1 MELST
6 GQLLNKRYRINRL
19 LGTGGMGA
27 VYFAR
32 DPVLNRNVAI
42 KQLQADPITGQ
53 LTAER
58 IRAQFQREA
67 QVLAGL
73 HHPNLP
79 RVTDYFT
86 EDNLHYLVMD
96 YIEGQTLQELV
107 QMNPK
112 GLEEKLVLDWAEQLL
127 LALEYIHSHHLIHR
141 DIKPSNI
148 RRTPDGRI
156 FLVDFG
162 LVKPYDPNNPRTTT
176 MIHGLGTPEYS
187 PPEQYDPASHTDE
200 RSDIYSLGATLYHLL
215 TGEAPISVTRR
226 TSDPEAFRL
235 PRAANVQITPD
246 VERVILRAMEMERAK
261 RFVSAADM
269 RAALQ
274 MGHQGIPGEWSGTV
288 TLPPTPRTP
297 LVQPRRARSSRWAI
311 GGIIIAAVAVAVV
324 VFLVAQA
331 SQPPVAP
338 VATEIPHADV
348 QIMLLSSGTTPEYI
362 LLQNQGN
369 APQDLSG
376 WYIEST
382 VGFQTFNFPS
392 GFALDPGASTR
403 IESYTGAKND
413 PPQTLMWTID
423 AIWNNAGDQA
433 ILRDEAGKAISSKC
447 YGDQCP

>member
-6 GQLLNKRYRINRL
+6 GQILNNRYRIIRL

-53 LTAER
+53 LTSER
-58 IRAQFQREA
+58 IQAQFQREA
-67 QVLAGL
+67 QILASL

-79 RVTDYFT
+79 RVTDYFA

-107 QMNPK
+107 QNNPR
-112 GLEEKLVLDWAEQLL
+112 GLEEEQVLDLADQLL
-127 LALEYIHSHHLIHR
+127 SALDYIHAHHLIHR
-141 DIKPSNI
+141 DIKPANI

-162 LVKPYDPNNPRTTT
+162 LAKPHDPDNPRTTA

-215 TGEAPISVTRR
+215 TGEAPVSVTRR
-226 TSDPEAFRL
+226 TSDPEAFRM
-235 PRAANVQITPD
+235 PRATNTRISPE
-246 VERVILRAMEMERAK
+246 VERVIMRAMEMERAK
-261 RFVSAADM
+261 RFVSANDM

-274 MGHQGIPGEWSGTV
+274 MARQAMPDESIGTV
-288 TLPPTPRTP
+288 ALPPTPRTP
-297 LVQPRRARSSRWAI
+297 LALPHRPKFGRLTVVGVI
-311 GGIIIAAVAVAVV
+311 VAAVAVAVA
-324 VFLVAQA
+324 VFLAARANQA
-331 SQPPVAP
+331 PPP
-338 VATEIPHADV
+338 PATAEVLRPDV
-348 QIMLLSSGTTPEYI
+348 QITLLSSNTAPEYI
-362 LLQNQGN
+362 LLHNQGT
-369 APQDLSG
+369 APQDMSG

-382 VGFQTFNFPS
+382 VGPQTFNFPI
-392 GFALDPGASTR
+392 GFVLAPGESVR
-403 IESYTGAKND
+403 VESYAGALND
-413 PPQTLMWTID
+413 PPRALLWTTD
-423 AIWNNAGDQA
+423 PIWNNAGDA
-433 ILRDEAGKAISSKC
+433 AVLRNNAGAVVSSKC
-447 YGDQCP
+447 YGNQCP